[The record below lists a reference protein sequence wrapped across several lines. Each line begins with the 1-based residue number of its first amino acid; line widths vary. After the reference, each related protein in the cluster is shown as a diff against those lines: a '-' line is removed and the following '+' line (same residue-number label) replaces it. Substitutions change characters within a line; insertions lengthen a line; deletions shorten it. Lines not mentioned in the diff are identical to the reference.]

1 MGIGDRDYMRSD
13 DPVGVSFNKRKSHF
27 PLFPSNPVKAICTI
41 CIITFVI
48 QYLFGIGWVK
58 DSNIYP
64 GEYPVGATGKSLLFS
79 EWQLWTLITYI
90 FVHGDIFHIAFNLIF
105 IASLG
110 KIVLGLIGVRKF
122 LALFLLSGIFGAL
135 IHVLVASR
143 DLPLVGASASAFGL
157 LAAVGILIPNQ
168 VFHVLLF
175 MIIPIRCR
183 PKHLA
188 MGIIIVEI
196 VFIIID
202 KLAINQQIPFVSGIA
217 HGAHLGGALVG
228 WLFIKSLRL
237 NSNFPNSRSSRIM
250 RWRKDNKILK
260 RNFKNR
266 GKVVSATVVTN
277 SNTDNDNLMDIDP
290 LLDKISENG
299 FGSLTE
305 EEKEILQRYSKEI
318 GKNSNE

>member
-13 DPVGVSFNKRKSHF
+13 DPVGVSFKKRKSHS

-175 MIIPIRCR
+175 
-183 PKHLA
+183 L
-188 MGIIIVEI
+188 
-196 VFIIID
+196 
-202 KLAINQQIPFVSGIA
+202 
-217 HGAHLGGALVG
+217 
-228 WLFIKSLRL
+228 SL
-237 NSNFPNSRSSRIM
+237 IH
-250 RWRKDNKILK
+250 I
-260 RNFKNR
+260 
-266 GKVVSATVVTN
+266 
-277 SNTDNDNLMDIDP
+277 
-290 LLDKISENG
+290 
-299 FGSLTE
+299 
-305 EEKEILQRYSKEI
+305 
-318 GKNSNE
+318 